1 MGHERAWA
9 PTLCL
14 CPQFARRIR
23 RARAV
28 QPSTA
33 SCRLST
39 SGAGIGTTLR
49 LPLGGWRIRFLRAP
63 VSRKIC
69 VLLMLLVLGVR
80 EGRRGSR
87 DWLVNFPGAL
97 LFSDRLLI
105 CCGLGNKRP
114 ITICPQCL
122 WGVDCQA
129 PINLQARAIQ
139 AHDVNGLTF
148 IPTAH
153 ALLLYS
159 CNHL

>member
-14 CPQFARRIR
+14 CPQLAQRIR
-23 RARAV
+23 RTRAV
-28 QPSTA
+28 QLSIA
-33 SCRLST
+33 SCWLST

-80 EGRRGSR
+80 EGRRGWR
-87 DWLVNFPGAL
+87 DRPVYFQGAL
-97 LFSDRLLI
+97 FFFDRLLI
-105 CCGLGNKRP
+105 CCRLVNKRP

-122 WGVDCQA
+122 WSVDCRA
-129 PINLQARAIQ
+129 PVNLQTRAIQ
-139 AHDVNGLTF
+139 ASDVNGLTF
-148 IPTAH
+148 IPTAY
-153 ALLLYS
+153 AIFLYS